1 MHCVDLGEGF
11 PKSIYYLLAK
21 FGFDTA
27 ENEPCKVCPLSAY
40 RSLRF
45 TTIHTGSH
53 GSEQDAKPAVVR
65 GRRTKKVVNFDVPV
79 ASARKLVRAKSAG
92 LPTAKSSGLAEP
104 LLDPA
109 DKLKVLWPLIS
120 NARTGEKAK
129 EISKSVFPF
138 SRTF

>member
-1 MHCVDLGEGF
+1 MPGKATGR
-11 PKSIYYLLAK
+11 AK
-21 FGFDTA
+21 RVADEA
-27 ENEPCKVCPLSAY
+27 LM
-40 RSLRF
+40 F
-45 TTIHTGSH
+45 TTFGSD
-53 GSEQDAKPAVVR
+53 QDAKPAVVR

-79 ASARKLVRAKSAG
+79 SSARKLVRAQSAG

-129 EISKSVFPF
+129 EISKSKIPIFPNF
-138 SRTF
+138 LGLVLGCIEAKFCK